1 MTHEKE
7 LIELLDKGW
16 ISEDATLHEHQSKR
30 NMQEWQTAIEA
41 TFREFGRQGSIV
53 HAYSCAPQVTCFDF
67 SIGPNE
73 NLLDYFVLKD
83 NIQMAIE
90 QDEIRMLV
98 PTSDQQ
104 YGRIEIAKKYRAVVT
119 AGEMFRSTEW
129 CDSCALLP
137 VMMGK
142 SVEGRTVILDLARA
156 PHLLMAG
163 CAGSGKTVFMNS
175 CIHSLMFRH
184 TPCELKLILADSKI
198 VGFSKY
204 KNLPYLQFPVINSTR
219 DTLRALQWLNMEME
233 RRYKV
238 IGDAGCREIK
248 TLNEQRPCSLPY
260 IVMIIDEFSDFM
272 AQAKTQMESLLAN
285 LCARGR
291 AAGIHLIIST
301 QRPDYRVLTRSIRA
315 NFPVRIAFRV
325 AAHTDSQRI
334 LDVGDAADL
343 LRFGDMLFRGPGIE
357 KLTRIQGVYVNGKE
371 SARII
376 DYLKSMYGDMKP
388 NALPPMRGT
397 MCNQFDALHSKL
409 IDIARDALEDN
420 LDYLTDH
427 AIDDACEEIADS
439 IIEHWDELKETGFN
453 MDEEHKGDDEEEA
466 DSEFDEVLSEEEKEM
481 LPKAIQI
488 VIETKRTSISYI
500 QRNLRIGY
508 NRACVLMAAMDRYGI
523 VSPQS
528 DNRPRSG
535 LVDTYEEAIGR
546 LPADCSAR

>member
-1 MTHEKE
+1 MTREEE
-7 LIELLDKGW
+7 LIELLDKEK
-16 ISEDATLHEHQSKR
+16 IDDTIFCEHPLSHR
-30 NMQEWQTAIEA
+30 MQGQMNAIEA
-41 TFREFGRQGSIV
+41 TFREFGLHGSV
-53 HAYSCAPQVTCFDF
+53 FHAERAPQVNCFDF
-67 SIGPNE
+67 SIGPN
-73 NLLDYFVLKD
+73 DHPSAYRGLKT
-83 NIQMAIE
+83 NIQMAVGTI
-90 QDEIRMLV
+90 DGVRMLV
-98 PTSDQQ
+98 PTSDHRD
-104 YGRIEIAKKYRAVVT
+104 GRIEISKNNRAVVA

-129 CDSCALLP
+129 RDSCAMLP

-142 SVEGRTVILDLARA
+142 SVDGRTVILDLARA

-163 CAGSGKTVFMNS
+163 CTGSGKSVFMDS
-175 CIHSLMFRH
+175 CIHSLMFRY

-198 VGFSKY
+198 VEFSKY

-233 RRYKV
+233 RRYEV
-238 IGDAGCREIK
+238 IGDAGCRDIR

-388 NALPPMRGT
+388 NVLPPIRGT
-397 MCNQFDALHSKL
+397 ERNQFDALHGKL
-409 IDIARDALEDN
+409 VDIARDALKDN

-439 IIEHWDELKETGFN
+439 IIEHWDELKEVDSDVN
-453 MDEEHKGDDEEEA
+453 EKPKEDDVEEA
-466 DSEFDEVLSEEEKEM
+466 DSESDVGLSEEEREM
-481 LPKAIQI
+481 LLKAIQI
-488 VIETKRTSISYI
+488 VIEDRRPLISYI
-500 QRNLRIGY
+500 QRRLRIGY
-508 NRACVLMAAMDRYGI
+508 NRACVLMEAMERYGI
-523 VSPQS
+523 VSPQVGT
-528 DNRPRSG
+528 DPRRI
-535 LVDTYEEAIGR
+535 LVDTYEEAISR
-546 LPADCSAR
+546 LPKQN